1 MAAMVAGGIA
11 ASRRSWSRAPDA
23 GSAAPD
29 AVAVDTALSIGI
41 ALGVIA
47 AFPNAQDAPWI
58 QIAGHVTIPIVIG
71 AVCLAW
77 TLVRGAPDSRPMSR
91 GTLVGLVAAWAV
103 LAGVVHTG
111 GLGLAEGSAIGL
123 AIGAWTWMSEAGGN
137 RPRDPR
143 GGAAPIVVLGAVVVF
158 GVPAM
163 WVGLPG
169 VVAWVIAAVGV
180 AGVVAPMIRARP
192 ASAIAIVCV
201 APMAGLATDA
211 VIRVLMI
218 AAATG
223 AATQAMGETWIVGVA
238 EALASRPIAGLP
250 GGFTPELCAATATLG
265 IGMCASKLPI
275 AARRVMGIGLA
286 ILGAAVA
293 VVALIS

>member
-11 ASRRSWSRAPDA
+11 ASRRAWSRAAPGATD
-23 GSAAPD
+23 APD
-29 AVAVDTALSIGI
+29 AIAVDAALSIGI

-47 AFPNAQDAPWI
+47 AFPSAEGAPWI
-58 QIAGHVTIPIVIG
+58 LVAGHVTIPIVVG
-71 AVCLAW
+71 AMCLAW
-77 TLVRGAPDSRPMSR
+77 MLVRSDPDPRPMSR
-91 GTLVGLVAAWAV
+91 GTLVGLVGAWAV

-123 AIGAWTWMSEAGGN
+123 AIGAWTWMGEAGER

-143 GGAAPIVVLGAVVVF
+143 SGVAPLWMLAGVVVF
-158 GVPAM
+158 GVPALWM
-163 WVGLPG
+163 GLPRP
-169 VVAWVIAAVGV
+169 VAWAIAAVAVGGV
-180 AGVVAPMIRARP
+180 MGPMIRARP
-192 ASAIAIVCV
+192 VSAIALACV
-201 APMAGLATDA
+201 APVAGLATDA

-223 AATQAMGETWIVGVA
+223 AATQAMGEMWIVGVA
-238 EALASRPIAGLP
+238 EALASRPIAALP
-250 GGFTPELCAATATLG
+250 RGFTPELCAATATLG

-286 ILGAAVA
+286 VLGAAVA